1 MIGDSDV
8 FINDSYNYF
17 VTRSGNKVWAGALS
31 LAWHELTD
39 SIVKENVKLNSGDKL
54 VQKIVDNY
62 NNCPLNRGDLD
73 ESSYYIKSG
82 YGQKTVNQIN
92 T

>member
-1 MIGDSDV
+1 M
-8 FINDSYNYF
+8 
-17 VTRSGNKVWAGALS
+17 VWAGALS

-39 SIVKENVKLNSGDKL
+39 SIVKEDIKVDSDDKL
-54 VQKIVDNY
+54 AQKIVDNY
-62 NNCPLNRGDLD
+62 NNCPFKKGDLA

-82 YGQKTVNQIN
+82 YGQKTVTQIN